1 MSCQKLG
8 RTPTSLCNNSSVLIS
23 AAGAGRGA
31 GEVCCAS
38 GCCIPGQG
46 VPASL
51 QRPEVGASALAAGHR
66 GAGGVGSL
74 GREDAGSFALLLD
87 LEAVVAATAAPVPE
101 ERAAAGL
108 GALEELSGRE
118 GAAGPCVLWLQAGGC
133 KRVAWHGVEMH
144 PMTRLVHRAGSLP
157 ACSLLPNHHPPPK
170 KKTPNTQPSLAC
182 SSPCVTLLSPTPA
195 PSGPARDGH
204 NINQVMALK
213 PQPCP
218 LPGLGSPRG
227 HPSLVL

>member
-23 AAGAGRGA
+23 AARAGRGA

-51 QRPEVGASALAAGHR
+51 QPPDVGASALAAGRR

-108 GALEELSGRE
+108 GALEELSG
-118 GAAGPCVLWLQAGGC
+118 
-133 KRVAWHGVEMH
+133 
-144 PMTRLVHRAGSLP
+144 
-157 ACSLLPNHHPPPK
+157 
-170 KKTPNTQPSLAC
+170 
-182 SSPCVTLLSPTPA
+182 
-195 PSGPARDGH
+195 
-204 NINQVMALK
+204 
-213 PQPCP
+213 
-218 LPGLGSPRG
+218 
-227 HPSLVL
+227 